1 MEMPSAFGLIS
12 LLDLVTWHETVHARG
27 PHCLCMG
34 LLGRAKEA
42 KGSKAGSVYKENGR
56 RQSSPGGGM
65 EWEEGR
71 EEEEA
76 GGAEFV
82 DEQCLPDPRLSCHSG
97 ANCPY
102 RQVMTS
108 KKRDHPFN

>member
-1 MEMPSAFGLIS
+1 MPSAFGLIS
-12 LLDLVTWHETVHARG
+12 LLDVVTWDETVHARG

-34 LLGRAKEA
+34 LLGRAKEV
-42 KGSKAGSVYKENGR
+42 KGSKAGSVWKEHGR

-65 EWEEGR
+65 EGEVGR

-76 GGAEFV
+76 GGAGFV

-102 RQVMTS
+102 RQVMTN
-108 KKRDHPFN
+108 KKKGSSF

>member
-1 MEMPSAFGLIS
+1 MPSAFGLIS
-12 LLDLVTWHETVHARG
+12 LLDVVTWDETVHARG

-34 LLGRAKEA
+34 LLGRAKEV
-42 KGSKAGSVYKENGR
+42 KGSKAGSVCKENGR

-76 GGAEFV
+76 GGAGFV
-82 DEQCLPDPRLSCHSG
+82 DEQCLPDPSG
-97 ANCPY
+97 LFQP
-102 RQVMTS
+102 
-108 KKRDHPFN
+108 